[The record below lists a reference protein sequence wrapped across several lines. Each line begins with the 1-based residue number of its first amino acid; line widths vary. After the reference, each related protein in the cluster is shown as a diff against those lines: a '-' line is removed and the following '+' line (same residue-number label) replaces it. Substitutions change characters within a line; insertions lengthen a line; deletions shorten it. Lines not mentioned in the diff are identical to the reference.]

1 MPKLLHFDPFNGAS
15 GDMILG
21 ALLDMGLPLS
31 HLQDELGKLN
41 LGEPFELLSRQ
52 ISRQGVVAT
61 NFQVRSAEHADH
73 HHGRHLKEIGELLDN
88 NNLDRWVRDTSLKI
102 FQRLA
107 EAEARVHGRSPED
120 VHFHEVGGLDSIID
134 IVGACIGFQYF
145 GVESFY
151 TGPIS
156 LGAGTVTF
164 SHGSWPVPAPAT
176 AALVEGFPVLMG
188 PVEGELTTPTG
199 AAIVTTLAQV
209 EGMPSFSLETSG
221 FGAGDREPEGIPN
234 VLRLL
239 LGEDLGDDHSSLGI
253 QEEEVLVLE
262 ANIDNMDAEMVG
274 HFIGLALRQGALD
287 AYCAPL
293 QMKKGR
299 PGFLLTILCQ
309 DRDRERLAELTFR
322 ETTTLGIRWSRWR
335 RWVLDR
341 EMKEVDTEFG
351 VIRVKIARF
360 RGQVVNVWPEYED
373 LRKIAEATGTPLKVL
388 RQIATS
394 QISGT

>member
-1 MPKLLHFDPFNGAS
+1 MPKLLHFDPFNGVS

-41 LGEPFELLSRQ
+41 LNEPFELLSRR

-61 NFQVRSAEHADH
+61 NFQVRSPQHSSDH
-73 HHGRHLKEIGELLDN
+73 QGRHLKEIRKLLEKDD
-88 NNLDRWVRDTSLKI
+88 LDPWVKETALTI

-107 EAEARVHGRSPED
+107 EAEARVHGSSPEE
-120 VHFHEVGGLDSIID
+120 VHFHEVGALDSIID
-134 IVGACIGFQYF
+134 IVGVCIGFRYF
-145 GVESFY
+145 DVEGFY
-151 TGPIS
+151 TSPIS
-156 LGAGTVTF
+156 LGSGTVTF
-164 SHGSWPVPAPAT
+164 SHGTWPVPAPAT
-176 AALVEGFPVLMG
+176 AALVEGFPVRMG

-199 AAIVTTLAQV
+199 AAIVTTLARV
-209 EGMPSFSLETSG
+209 EVIAPFSLEISG

-239 LGEDLGDDHSSLGI
+239 LGEHLDDDRRPLGV

-262 ANIDNMDAEMVG
+262 ASIDDMDGEMAG
-274 HFIGLALRQGALD
+274 HVIGLALEQGALD
-287 AYCAPL
+287 AHCAPL

-309 DRDRERLAELTFR
+309 NKDKERIAELTFR

-341 EMKEVDTEFG
+341 EMQEVETEFG
-351 VIRVKIARF
+351 VVRVKIARF
-360 RGQVVNVWPEYED
+360 RGQVVNAWPEYED
-373 LRKIAEATGTPLKVL
+373 LRKIAEDTGTPLKVL
-388 RQIATS
+388 RQIALS
-394 QISGT
+394 QVSST

>member
-31 HLQDELGKLN
+31 HLQDGLGKLD
-41 LGEPFELLSRQ
+41 LEEPFELLSRQ

-61 NFQVRSAEHADH
+61 NFQVRQSQPADH
-73 HHGRHLKEIGELLDN
+73 HHGRHLKEIRELLGKND
-88 NNLDRWVRDTSLKI
+88 LDPWVRDTSLKI

-107 EAEARVHGRSPED
+107 EAEARVHGSSPED
-120 VHFHEVGGLDSIID
+120 VHFHEVGALDSIID

-145 GVESFY
+145 EVESFY
-151 TGPIS
+151 TNPLS

-164 SHGSWPVPAPAT
+164 SHGTWPVPAPAT
-176 AALVEGFPVLMG
+176 AALVEGFPVHMG

-209 EGMPSFSLETSG
+209 EGIPTFSLEASG

-239 LGEDLGDDHSSLGI
+239 LGENLGEDPRPPEV

-262 ANIDNMDAEMVG
+262 ASIDNMDAEMMG
-274 HFIGLALRQGALD
+274 HFIGLILRQGALD
-287 AYCAPL
+287 AHCAPL

-309 DRDRERLAELTFR
+309 NKDRERIAELTFR
-322 ETTTLGIRWSRWR
+322 ETTTLGVRWSRWR

-341 EMKEVDTEFG
+341 EMQEVHTEFG

-373 LRKIAEATGTPLKVL
+373 LRKIAEETGTPLKVL
-388 RQIATS
+388 RQIAMNRV
-394 QISGT
+394 SGT